1 MNPGF
6 GAKLTFVVEAVDSV
20 EVRNL
25 VVSSEQE
32 EVVRVLDL
40 VAEHEDDRLEEIR
53 DQKLEIRDQA
63 TNLDALRSS
72 VYVVSEEEVVGLGRE
87 AGEVEESEKVG
98 ELAVDVSCRG
108 QD

>member
-1 MNPGF
+1 M
-6 GAKLTFVVEAVDSV
+6 ALTFIEESIDSV
-20 EVRNL
+20 EI
-25 VVSSEQE
+25 SDFMIASEQE

-72 VYVVSEEEVVGLGRE
+72 VYVVSEEEVV
-87 AGEVEESEKVG
+87 
-98 ELAVDVSCRG
+98 
-108 QD
+108 